1 MSEWCLL
8 WTEIYNYLVHKAE
21 TLLSARQLN
30 SWYFCKE
37 ILLQESHWP
46 FGRTVLSFYFP
57 SFLSIYLADLF
68 QECMGKFSQFKMR
81 KTISCRSRFN
91 FNYKAISNLSR
102 HNRETEFVK
111 LASPWI
117 HNLPVPSSL
126 QDKTLRILLQQT
138 FWLLRKQEILWR
150 RRRQREVRKC
160 NFFCISQRSAKHYV
174 GHKPALHVHHN
185 HSSSCLLWVLQSQ
198 WIRNFRKNLHV
209 TVPTCLFFKKTETRR
224 VVLNP
229 LWCSEQNK
237 EVFF

>member
-1 MSEWCLL
+1 MHKISSIHELCQNDVYFEQKYTIILFIKQKPFSQQDNPTHGISAMKYCYKNP
-8 WTEIYNYLVHKAE
+8 TEPLGG
-21 TLLSARQLN
+21 Q
-30 SWYFCKE
+30 YF
-37 ILLQESHWP
+37 P
-46 FGRTVLSFYFP
+46 FYFP

-68 QECMGKFSQFKMR
+68 QDCMGKSSQFKMR

-91 FNYKAISNLSR
+91 FNYKVISNLYR

-138 FWLLRKQEILWR
+138 FWLLHKQEILWR
-150 RRRQREVRKC
+150 GRRQREVRKC

-185 HSSSCLLWVLQSQ
+185 HSSSCLL
-198 WIRNFRKNLHV
+198 
-209 TVPTCLFFKKTETRR
+209 
-224 VVLNP
+224 
-229 LWCSEQNK
+229 
-237 EVFF
+237 